1 MRVLTGIK
9 PTGTV
14 HLGNYVGAIK
24 PALATLGEPGTDGFL
39 FIADYHALTTL
50 PAADDFKRQSHGV
63 AATWLAAGLNPQ
75 TCTFYRQSDV
85 PEIFELTWIIACHCP
100 KSMMNRAHAYKA
112 IVQANEEAGTEDLD
126 AGVNMG
132 LYSYPVLMAAD
143 ILAFD
148 ADVVP
153 VGKDQAQHVEY
164 ARDLA
169 IRMNHRFIEED
180 AAPAEVL
187 VVPQARIDADI
198 ASIPGLDGR
207 KMSKSYNN
215 VIPLY
220 GTAKELEK
228 AVKRIVTD
236 STMPGEPKDPDS
248 SHVYQIYA
256 AFAGKEDRA
265 RFAQELRDG
274 MGWGDAKKTLYALL
288 EEELAPGRDRYQ
300 SLMANPAEIDDIL
313 AAGAD
318 KARKHARKVLN
329 RVRAALGL
337 KTH

>member
-24 PALATLGEPGTDGFL
+24 PAIATLGEPGTQGYL

-50 PAADDFKRQSHGV
+50 PRAEDFRRQSYGV
-63 AATWLAAGLNPQ
+63 AATWLAAGLDPE

-112 IVQANEEAGTEDLD
+112 MVQANEAAGQEDVD

-148 ADVVP
+148 SNVVP
-153 VGKDQAQHVEY
+153 VGRDQAQHVEY

-169 IRMNHRFIEED
+169 IRMNHRFIEEN
-180 AAPAEVL
+180 AAPADVL
-187 VVPQARIDADI
+187 TVPEARIDADI
-198 ASIPGLDGR
+198 AAIPGLDGR

-220 GTAKELEK
+220 GTARELEK

-236 STMPGEPKDPDS
+236 SRMPGEPKDPETS
-248 SHVYQIYA
+248 NVYQIYA
-256 AFAGKEDRA
+256 AFAGRA
-265 RFAQELRDG
+265 ERELFASDLRAG
-274 MGWGDAKKTLYALL
+274 LSWGDAKKRLFTLLDQ
-288 EEELAPGRDRYQ
+288 ELAPGRDTYQ
-300 SLMANPAEIDDIL
+300 ALMADPARIDAIL
-313 AAGAD
+313 AAGAE
-318 KARKHARKVLN
+318 KARREARKVLN

-337 KTH
+337 R